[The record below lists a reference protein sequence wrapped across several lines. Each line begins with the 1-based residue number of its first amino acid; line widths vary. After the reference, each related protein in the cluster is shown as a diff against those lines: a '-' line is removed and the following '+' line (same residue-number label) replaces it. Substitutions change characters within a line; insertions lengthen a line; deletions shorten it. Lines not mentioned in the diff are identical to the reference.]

1 MENQREEITITAED
15 YRALLEDS
23 LSLGIIVSYIQ
34 KHIDWDDIYNRY
46 NLQNPD
52 LLLEMIESLGYSTI
66 SHAMQK
72 ARVEGTRG
80 EENGF

>member
-1 MENQREEITITAED
+1 MENQREEITITTED

-46 NLQNPD
+46 TLQNPD
-52 LLLEMIESLGYSTI
+52 LLLEMLESLGYSTV

-72 ARVEGTRG
+72 AKGDND
-80 EENGF
+80 NGF